1 MRWQARV
8 QIVIVAVI
16 LRLSH
21 LSINRHHKTHLTLI
35 MAPTPINFNALQP
48 FKAIRD
54 NWYTVQP
61 YYDNYTNTISLATVL
76 LGFLGSIS
84 LIIKHGFTFPRLHP
98 MMVDVDDLEPTSKH
112 INEFVKEKDLADSR
126 LWEMEE
132 RMKEMVMDE
141 KIRGAG
147 DARDAPQHGNQV
159 GESDTEETEEEGIE
173 PMTTSTEQPFHE
185 TAEMGLDQVSHK
197 VGDKEALD
205 DGKEDDG
212 EDESQR

>member
-1 MRWQARV
+1 
-8 QIVIVAVI
+8 
-16 LRLSH
+16 
-21 LSINRHHKTHLTLI
+21 

-98 MMVDVDDLEPTSKH
+98 MMVDVEDLEPTSKH

-126 LWEMEE
+126 VWEMEE
-132 RMKEMVMDE
+132 QLKMIVME
-141 KIRGAG
+141 ENIRGAG
-147 DARDAPQHGNQV
+147 EARDAPQHGNKLR
-159 GESDTEETEEEGIE
+159 ESETEESEEEGNE
-173 PMTTSTEQPFHE
+173 PTTTPAEQPFRE
-185 TAEMGLDQVSHK
+185 TAEIGLDQVSHN

-205 DGKEDDG
+205 DREDD
-212 EDESQR
+212 SQR

>member
-1 MRWQARV
+1 
-8 QIVIVAVI
+8 
-16 LRLSH
+16 
-21 LSINRHHKTHLTLI
+21 
-35 MAPTPINFNALQP
+35 MAPTPINFSALQP

-98 MMVDVDDLEPTSKH
+98 MMVDVDDFEPTSKH
-112 INEFVKEKDLADSR
+112 LNEFVKEKDLADSR

-132 RMKEMVMDE
+132 QLKEIVMDE
-141 KIRGAG
+141 KIREAG
-147 DARDAPQHGNQV
+147 EARNTPQQGNRV
-159 GESDTEETEEEGIE
+159 GESYTAETEEEGIE
-173 PMTTSTEQPFHE
+173 PTTSPAEQPFHE
-185 TAEMGLDQVSHK
+185 TAEIGLDQAGHN

-205 DGKEDDG
+205 DGKEDDR